1 MSPLIKP
8 VNATSVGAPGAPKN
22 IAGMTLR
29 AALLS
34 GNMPLAMTALGR
46 GGQMPQAGI
55 DAGQN
60 NVSTN
65 SQSGGDDDGN

>member
-60 NVSTN
+60 DVST
-65 SQSGGDDDGN
+65 QVQDDDDEQ